1 MHWFH
6 YIQFYISAPNNSS
19 NIFSLRDPFCGNL
32 LFLYLISIL
41 FVRAKVGELLA
52 HVTSPKLHVQYAKA
66 KEADGKYKDAAAA
79 YEAAKDYDN
88 FIR

>member
-1 MHWFH
+1 MRQSVVFV
-6 YIQFYISAPNNSS
+6 SK
-19 NIFSLRDPFCGNL
+19 
-32 LFLYLISIL
+32 IL

>member
-1 MHWFH
+1 M
-6 YIQFYISAPNNSS
+6 
-19 NIFSLRDPFCGNL
+19 